1 VSDAAAIG
9 EKLIETEGPFDGAGV
24 RLYHRS
30 VAPSKN
36 MIARLAIVHGYGEHG
51 GRYLHFMRWMAER
64 GIACDAVDLRG
75 QGRAEG
81 RRGFVRRW
89 EDYLDDLNAFLSLLH
104 ADHQSGLPLF
114 LLAHS
119 HGALIAAVAGES
131 GMLKAHDIR
140 GVIMT
145 SPYLRN
151 RMAVPLRKIL
161 LGRAVSLFVP
171 WTPIAHGM
179 AHEWMTSDPAMLAD
193 SAADPLMTSVATP
206 RWYLGHLRAQ
216 RRVLARASEF
226 QLPLL
231 VLAAGDEKIADP
243 VISEEFVRAAG
254 SADKTFRLIPE
265 MRHELLR
272 ETGREKLFAEIRSW
286 IFSQDR
292 TREGEPTIKP
302 NLARK

>member
-1 VSDAAAIG
+1 VSDPATIG

-24 RLYHRS
+24 RLYHRF
-30 VAPSKN
+30 VAPPKDV
-36 MIARLAIVHGYGEHG
+36 IARLAIVHGYGDHG

-104 ADHQSGLPLF
+104 AEKQSGPPLF

-119 HGALIAAVAGES
+119 HGALIAAVAGKS
-131 GMLKAHDIR
+131 GRLTDHNVR

-151 RMAVPLRKIL
+151 RMVVPRRKVL
-161 LGRAVSLFVP
+161 LGRAVCLIVP
-171 WTPIAHGM
+171 WIPIAHGM
-179 AHEWMTSDPAMLAD
+179 ENGWMTSDPAMLAD
-193 SAADPLMTSVATP
+193 SAADPFMTSVATP
-206 RWYLGHLRAQ
+206 RWYLGHLRVQ
-216 RRVLARASEF
+216 RRILARASEF

-243 VISEEFVRAAG
+243 VISEEFVRLVG
-254 SADKTFRLIPE
+254 SADKTFRLIPN

-272 ETGREKLFAEIRSW
+272 EIGREKLFGEIHSW
-286 IFSQDR
+286 IASVVNR
-292 TREGEPTIKP
+292 
-302 NLARK
+302 